1 MGKAGGKGMKEPR
14 PYRDEWDLEAMRNL
28 LMAGRK
34 ANNGSYY
41 IHLGDLNWWLYYPP
55 LEGDFWDHIYLWDD
69 PAQPGRL
76 LGWAL
81 ISPDWVGIDVY
92 VQPEL
97 RGSSVAR
104 EMYIWA
110 EEQATKIAHQNGKST
125 IYVLWVLHDDEIL
138 GDHFMQRGYRLRRGY
153 VHMTRS
159 LDETISSPQVA
170 DGFVIRGCKGE
181 LEVSSRVKAQF
192 RAFSS
197 SARFERYLERFTN
210 FMRSPVYDPELD
222 IVAVAPD
229 GQVWSFCIVWTDP
242 VNQVG
247 LFEPVG
253 THPDF
258 QRKGL
263 GKVVMMEALR
273 RLQECGMK
281 SAIVSTFED
290 HPVAI
295 KLYESA
301 GFQIVNQL
309 GTYEKDV

>member
-1 MGKAGGKGMKEPR
+1 MKEPR
-14 PYRDEWDLEAMRNL
+14 PYRDEWDLEAMRRL
-28 LMAGRK
+28 LMQGRK

-41 IHLGDLNWWLYYPP
+41 VHQGDLNWWLYYPP

-81 ISPDWVGIDVY
+81 ISPDRVGIDVY
-92 VQPEL
+92 VQSEL
-97 RGSSVAR
+97 RGSLVAR

-110 EEQATKIAHQNGKST
+110 EEQATRIARQNGKPT
-125 IYVLWVLHDDEIL
+125 IYVLWVLHDDDVL
-138 GDHFMQRGYRLRRGY
+138 CNHFSQLGYRLRRGY
-153 VHMTRS
+153 VHLTGP
-159 LDETISSPQVA
+159 LDETVSIPQLPP
-170 DGFVIRGCKGE
+170 GFVVRSCKGE
-181 LEVSSRVKAQF
+181 SEVVARARAQF
-192 RAFSS
+192 GAFNS
-197 SARFERYLERFTN
+197 SAQFERYVERFTN
-210 FMRSPVYDPELD
+210 FMRSPVYDSELD
-222 IVAVAPD
+222 IVAMVPD
-229 GQVWSFCIVWTDP
+229 GQVGAFCIVWTDP

-247 LFEPVG
+247 LLEPVG

-263 GKVVMMEALR
+263 GKAVIQEGLR

-290 HPVAI
+290 NPAAI

-301 GFQIVNQL
+301 GFQIINRL